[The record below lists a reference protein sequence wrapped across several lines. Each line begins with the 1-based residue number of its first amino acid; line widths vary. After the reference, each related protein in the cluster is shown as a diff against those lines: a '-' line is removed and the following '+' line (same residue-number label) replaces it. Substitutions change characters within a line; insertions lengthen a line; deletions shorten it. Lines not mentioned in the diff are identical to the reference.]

1 MNELALDRHVVARH
15 NHLGA
20 LGEVRHTGDVGG
32 TEVELRTIAIEE
44 RGVTAALFLGQ
55 DVDLALELG
64 VRGHGTGLAEN
75 LATDYL
81 LALDAAQQAA
91 DVVAGLGLIKQL
103 AEHLDAGANG
113 VLGLADTHDLQRVVH
128 MEHAALHTAGGNGA
142 AAGDGHGVLDSHQE
156 RLVDVAVGGRD
167 VGVHSLHELPNLLL
181 PLLVALQG
189 LQSGA
194 ADDRGVVARELVAV
208 EQLANFHL
216 DELDELL
223 VVDHVALVQE
233 DHDVGHA
240 HLTGEQDVLAGLG
253 HGAVGSSDNQDGAV
267 HLGRTGDHVLHVV
280 GVTGAVDVSVVT
292 GIGLVLD
299 VSDGDG
305 DAALALLGGLVD
317 HVEGSEVSVR
327 RAVGAVVLGQSLGDG
342 GRQRRLTV
350 VDVTDGADVNM
361 RLRALELLLSHVS
374 SSFKGDCETNC
385 NKINAPRKD
394 AVNLNGSGDWI

>member
-1 MNELALDRHVVARH
+1 
-15 NHLGA
+15 
-20 LGEVRHTGDVGG
+20 
-32 TEVELRTIAIEE
+32 
-44 RGVTAALFLGQ
+44 
-55 DVDLALELG
+55 
-64 VRGHGTGLAEN
+64 
-75 LATDYL
+75 
-81 LALDAAQQAA
+81 
-91 DVVAGLGLIKQL
+91 
-103 AEHLDAGANG
+103 
-113 VLGLADTHDLQRVVH
+113 

-240 HLTGEQDVLAGLG
+240 HLTGEQDVLASLG